1 MSPVFLN
8 KAVVLEIRLKVATHM
23 RAHKSYYGAAALTA
37 VCAAMLGG
45 CQNLGL
51 ALAIAGYE
59 RTFDTY
65 SQTDTTVTAITNTQH
80 ADGRE
85 AHLISAFFGLDN
97 GLPERLTD
105 RVACE
110 GAGGADG
117 MPVIFSHEVD
127 ITTLEPGDIQITTQ
141 SGAVYSATCLTLAP
155 ADDPGELRTALLA
168 GEYGSA
174 DDQPARVE
182 IIGNVLSLDGT
193 VNFKGASVDVTP
205 LEAGPSLVW
214 AETVPE
220 TLWGLGGEATTSPW
234 GGGNRCPEGTSQ
246 VLRVTWNGGITKPG
260 GDPADDDERALY
272 RVSTVTADGATA
284 ELAPFALADLKDGDN
299 NHLLCLDTTD
309 RVTSVFFPAG
319 RVTDPRE
326 DLNPDTAISLSE
338 H

>member
-1 MSPVFLN
+1 ML
-8 KAVVLEIRLKVATHM
+8 
-23 RAHKSYYGAAALTA
+23 AHHQYRGAAAFTA
-37 VCAAMLGG
+37 AFALMLCG
-45 CQNLGL
+45 CQNLSL
-51 ALAIAGYE
+51 ARAIAGYE

-65 SQTDTTVTAITNTQH
+65 SQTDTTVTDVTNTQH

-127 ITTLEPGDIQITTQ
+127 IATLEPGDIRITTQ
-141 SGAVYSATCLTLAP
+141 SGAVYTATCLTLAP

-174 DDQPARVE
+174 EDEPVTVE
-182 IIGNVLSLDGT
+182 IIGNVISLDGT

-205 LEAGPSLVW
+205 LEDGPSLVW
-214 AETVPE
+214 AEIVPE
-220 TLWGLGGEATTSPW
+220 SQWELGGKATTSPW
-234 GGGNRCPEGTSQ
+234 GGGNRCAMGTEQ
-246 VLRVTWNGGITKPG
+246 VVRVTWNGGITKPG
-260 GDPADDDERALY
+260 GDSADDNEGALY
-272 RVSTVTADGATA
+272 QVSTLAADGTA
-284 ELAPFALADLKDGDN
+284 GEIAPFALADLKDGDN

-309 RVTSVFFPAG
+309 TVTSVFFPAG
-319 RVTDPRE
+319 HVTDPRE
-326 DLNPDTAISLSE
+326 DLNPDTSIALVQN
-338 H
+338 